1 MQIKLIKKEIVI
13 PQTEEDIT
21 GIKWVDKIAL
31 QEHLNNTY
39 ANIIEVIKIFSSS
52 QQP

>member
-1 MQIKLIKKEIVI
+1 MKVKGEPSLI

-21 GIKWVDKIAL
+21 EIKWVDKRSLSAY
-31 QEHLNNTY
+31 LNNTY